1 MFRTVL
7 LLAGLSIPE
16 AHPQVVGAPTA
27 EPCQWPATVRLS
39 GCSGTLIHPEI
50 VMYAAHCPNSGT
62 ARFGTTGGDRTVGIE
77 YCRGAPEYPQ
87 LGFDYAYC
95 KLTEPVTDVPI
106 APVLTGCER
115 SQLVVRRRVSLVGF
129 GQPGFGT
136 KRWIEGEIA
145 GFPDEGRK
153 IGVFYD
159 SPDEGICNGD
169 SGGSGYV
176 QLDDGSWRTWGINST
191 IAPPCGGSSQHIPSW
206 VAAEWIE
213 NDSGIDVTPCTD
225 ADGTWNPTAA
235 CTGFPMA
242 PGDEEG
248 LTWASGCGPGMV
260 SGISN
265 VCGPAF
271 GEDPDDVAPS
281 MTIVSPSA
289 GDYEGPEYSTAIEVD
304 ASDDWAVRDVTLLI
318 GGKEQA
324 VLEMPPYALPSVAFP
339 EGTWEITA
347 VTRDWSGNSVED
359 SVTIVVG
366 VDDGGGSSTTGS
378 ASAETGSDDT
388 SSGGESEATSDGPA
402 STSASSA
409 DTGDPE
415 DEDDAGETDT
425 GTPQS
430 GESGCGCRG
439 GGPVSPPMAMLFVLG
454 LGALRRRRPHS

>member
-1 MFRTVL
+1 MVVLRIVL

-27 EPCQWPATVRLS
+27 DPCQWPATVRLS

-50 VMYAAHCPNSGT
+50 VMYAAHCPNSGA
-62 ARFGTTGGDRTVGIE
+62 ARFGTTGNDRSVAIE
-77 YCRGAPEYPQ
+77 YCRGAPEYPL

-95 KLTEPVTDVPI
+95 KLAEPVTDVPI

-115 SQLVVRRRVSLVGF
+115 SQLVVERRVSLVGF

-145 GFPDEGRK
+145 GFPDDGKK

-169 SGGSGYV
+169 SGGSGFV

-213 NDSGIDVTPCTD
+213 NDSGIDITPCTD

-248 LTWASGCGPGMV
+248 LTWGTGCGPGMV

-271 GEDPDDVAPS
+271 GEPPDDLAPTMS
-281 MTIVSPSA
+281 IVSPSEGA
-289 GDYEGPEYSTAIEVD
+289 YEGPEFSTPIDITAE
-304 ASDDWAVRDVTLLI
+304 DDWAVRDVTVLI
-318 GGKEQA
+318 AGEEQA
-324 VLEMPPYALPSVAFP
+324 VLETPPYEIASVGFP

-347 VTRDWSGNSVED
+347 VSRDWSGNSVEA

-366 VDDGGGSSTTGS
+366 DVAGGSSTTGTTTDES
-378 ASAETGSDDT
+378 GDVT
-388 SSGGESEATSDGPA
+388 SSGGGSETTDGQAETTSEQP
-402 STSASSA
+402 
-409 DTGDPE
+409 
-415 DEDDAGETDT
+415 GETGNSDDEGSGSDT
-425 GTPQS
+425 DGSGAQS
-430 GESGCGCRG
+430 GDSGCGCASG
-439 GGPVSPPMAMLFVLG
+439 EPTSPLGILFAVFG
-454 LGALRRRRPHS
+454 FAAIRRRRPGR